1 MQLYGKCMKFKLR
14 MLGAELKVL
23 EAGRLLYPHPTLQ
36 LVISPSPSIDQKI
49 KTVNRLQITNIE

>member
-1 MQLYGKCMKFKLR
+1 MKFKLR